1 MAEKYDSQV
10 IDSRPSAEPAQ
21 EKVPPVSGVG
31 PRAKGFQ
38 SRIFRD
44 KSSDAG
50 PLSDRVAFSLLLVA
64 VVAAPFPYGAITQG
78 GTLVL
83 ETLAFMTAAFTF
95 AGRPRLAPL
104 AGVWIPIAAL
114 LVVVLLGLA
123 QLIPLPGPVLERIS
137 PVSAQI
143 YSDTTNVLRLFR
155 HAAPVGRISI
165 APTET
170 VDTILLTSAY
180 LSLFVSSVLLLR
192 TRWRRRVFV
201 AVLLGGAALH
211 VLIATVIRPLS
222 GPDDTSSGRL
232 HGAFVNSNH
241 LAGYLQIMLAV
252 AFGALW
258 REVLFARERGQR
270 LKESAK
276 RMETRLLHVAPRLL
290 LWAVFASGIALTRS
304 RGGILVAFVSTVAML
319 SLALSH
325 RRTRNRRLSIAVAG
339 GTTIAAGAGLVFL
352 AVRQQPILRF
362 LTSDPRDPASDLR
375 VSLWRLS
382 IEAWRQFPLAGSGLG
397 TYREAFRRIQPR
409 GFDYFVEF
417 AHSDPLQL
425 LVTGGLV
432 GFVLGAIAFVALFI
446 ALLRGWRRESHRE
459 ESAFMLAG
467 IGALFALTLHGL
479 VEFNLSIPAIPATL
493 AAVTGFAWA
502 AGAHEK
508 PDREET
514 SSSSGKIRLLS
525 R

>member
-1 MAEKYDSQV
+1 
-10 IDSRPSAEPAQ
+10 
-21 EKVPPVSGVG
+21 VSGLWA
-31 PRAKGFQ
+31 RAKGRN
-38 SRIFRD
+38 SPISGD
-44 KSSDAG
+44 KDAG
-50 PLSDRVAFSLLLVA
+50 PLSDRVALSLLLVA
-64 VVAAPFPYGAITQG
+64 VVVAPFPYGAITQG

-83 ETLAFMTAAFTF
+83 EILAFMTAAATF
-95 AGRPRLAPL
+95 LGRPRLAPL
-104 AGVWIPIAAL
+104 AGVWIPISAL
-114 LVVVLLGLA
+114 LAIVLLGLA
-123 QLIPLPGPVLERIS
+123 QLIPFPGPVLDRIS

-143 YSDTTNVLRLFR
+143 YRDTTNVLGLFR
-155 HAAPVGRISI
+155 HAAPAGRISI

-170 VDTILLTSAY
+170 IDTILLTTAY

-192 TRWRRRVFV
+192 TRWRRRLFV

-211 VLIATVIRPLS
+211 VLVATMIRPLAGS
-222 GPDDTSSGRL
+222 DEPSAGRL

-258 REVLFARERGQR
+258 REVLFARDRGGR
-270 LKESAK
+270 LKEPAK
-276 RMETRLLHVAPRLL
+276 RLEARLLHLAPRLL
-290 LWAVFASGIALTRS
+290 LWVVFAAAIALTRS
-304 RGGILVAFVSTVAML
+304 RGGIMVAFVSTIAML

-339 GTTIAAGAGLVFL
+339 GATLAAGASLVFL

-362 LTSDPRDPASDLR
+362 LASDPRDPASDLR
-375 VSLWRLS
+375 LTLWRLS
-382 IEAWRQFPLAGSGLG
+382 IDAWRQFPLLGSGLG

-409 GFDYFVEF
+409 GFDFFVEF

-425 LVTGGLV
+425 LVTGGLA
-432 GFVLGAIAFVALFI
+432 GFILGAIAFAALII
-446 ALLRGWRRESHRE
+446 ALIMSWRREDHRE
-459 ESAFMLAG
+459 ESAFILAG

-479 VEFNLSIPAIPATL
+479 VEFNMSIPAIPATL

-508 PDREET
+508 PDRAET
-514 SSSSGKIRLLS
+514 SSRSGKIRLMA
-525 R
+525 RDD